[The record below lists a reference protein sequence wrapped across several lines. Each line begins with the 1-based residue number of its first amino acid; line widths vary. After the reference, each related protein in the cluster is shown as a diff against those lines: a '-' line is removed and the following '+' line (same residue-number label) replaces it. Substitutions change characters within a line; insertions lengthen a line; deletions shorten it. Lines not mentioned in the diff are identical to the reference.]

1 MIWERALEADARLA
15 ARNAVK
21 IRAAI
26 AQSFDAKRVF
36 EQYLST
42 QPAVSN
48 KPAQDRARARAW
60 VMLNVR
66 VNMQPLKE
74 VMLRVW
80 AEGYVTGD
88 AFAEEQVAM
97 ARVAQKADDGSYID
111 WDSWRPGDQ
120 ASALLLRPPK
130 AFQQL
135 LQMQSITFKD
145 FSDTTVRDIGNAV
158 ADAIEL
164 GMNAQRSAK
173 NIARHVANPARALS
187 IAITEQNR
195 AISYATLNRY
205 KESEIE
211 KVEWQTSSPCD
222 KCAQNQG
229 QVVAMGATFNSG
241 GTQPPVHPHCRCVLL
256 PVIPDFD
263 EEDATPTGTTLITPP
278 APPVLPPAFPTP
290 KQQIEQTVA
299 ELQNRTITPGQAIY
313 EKLDSRPFIPGQWEV
328 VPKEA
333 MLEVEL
339 SNIIRS
345 RTTKID
351 RARAAVIY
359 DIHAKKMDRDF
370 VAKGV
375 VYKNGPIEVQFG
387 GVGLGVKDEIRKQ
400 VIEEVE
406 KLQISNPK
414 NRAVVHITKDSKN
427 KYGWAY
433 LGQEDLW
440 VVPKIV
446 KDTELK
452 VNGAGG
458 FKMPVTPTTTQFQY
472 TLAHEWGHIVD
483 DLSPGSISRQ
493 SARTTEV
500 ITKLK
505 KEFPDAFKSRYSAEN
520 SKEFYAE
527 MFTEYYRTSGA
538 TPNPLVQAMATEF
551 GWKVPG
557 GVVQPKLMPTVAPTT
572 TAQPKKVVAKYKDQD
587 SFDKEEI
594 LKILDIKENQI
605 GMVTIWNGATGRYE
619 EAFKYTGDDRLKAIL
634 QAQGFTAK
642 PTVLGATDFA
652 VLEQLGTPIIH
663 RGLTASATKSVD
675 DMIKEFKD
683 GEMFVG
689 TGVAGNGVYAGTN
702 LDYVIKYA
710 GDNPDNVM
718 TMALSPTAKVIDI
731 EDAKKGANAVS
742 NAFYDKAFKRQ
753 YRDPELGKFVDSF
766 GDLTEEQARNMGVLF
781 RDPGR
786 YAALNGYDAMKHVDD
801 DGGVYIIL
809 NRGAVRVKE

>member
-66 VNMQPLKE
+66 VNMEPLKE

-97 ARVAQKADDGSYID
+97 ARVAQKADDGSYVD

-164 GMNAQRSAK
+164 GMNANRSAK

-278 APPVLPPAFPTP
+278 APPVLPPVVAPTVTAPTP
-290 KQQIEQTVA
+290 VSVNPA
-299 ELQNRTITPGQAIY
+299 FAIY
-313 EKLDSRPFIPGQWEV
+313 DEMDSRPFIPGQWEV
-328 VPKEA
+328 VPREA
-333 MLEVEL
+333 MREVEL

-345 RTTKID
+345 RVSKTD
-351 RARAAVIY
+351 RARAAMIY

-387 GVGLGVKDEIRKQ
+387 GTGLAIKEEIRKK

-406 KLQISNPK
+406 KLQVSNPK

-433 LGQEDLW
+433 LGQEDVW
-440 VVPKIV
+440 IVPKIV

-452 VNGAGG
+452 VKSAGT

-472 TLAHEWGHIVD
+472 TLSHEWGHIID

-493 SARTTEV
+493 STRTTEV
-500 ITKLK
+500 INRVK
-505 KEFPDAFKSRYSAEN
+505 KEFPDAFKSGYSGEN

-527 MFTEYYRTSGA
+527 MFTEYYRTGGQ
-538 TPNPLVQAMATEF
+538 TTNPLVQAMATEF
-551 GWKVPG
+551 GWKAPEGLVK
-557 GVVQPKLMPTVAPTT
+557 PKLMPTVAPTT
-572 TAQPKKVVAKYKDQD
+572 TAQPKKIVAKYKDQD
-587 SFDKEEI
+587 SFDREEI

-702 LDYVIKYA
+702 LNYVIKYA
-710 GDNPDNVM
+710 GDNPDNVI
-718 TMALSPTAKVIDI
+718 TMALAPKAKVISM
-731 EDAKKGANAVS
+731 EDAKNGASVFS
-742 NAFYDKAFKRQ
+742 NAFYDKAFKRPYTNPQ
-753 YRDPELGKFVDSF
+753 AGRFVDSF
-766 GDLTEEQARNMGVLF
+766 GDITEEQARQLGILF

-786 YAALNGYDAMKHVDD
+786 YAALNGYDAIKHVDD
-801 DGGVYIIL
+801 DGGIYVIL

>member
-66 VNMQPLKE
+66 VNMEPLKE

-195 AISYATLNRY
+195 AISYATINRF
-205 KESEIE
+205 KESEIQ
-211 KVEWQTSSPCD
+211 KMEWQTSSPCD

-229 QVVAMGATFNSG
+229 QVIEIGGTFNSG
-241 GTQPPVHPHCRCVLL
+241 STQPPVHPHCRCVLL

-263 EEDATPTGTTLITPP
+263 ELDATPTGTTLVTPP
-278 APPVLPPAFPTP
+278 SAPVLPPVVAPTVIAP
-290 KQQIEQTVA
+290 KPVSV
-299 ELQNRTITPGQAIY
+299 NPGQAIY
-313 EKLDSRPFIPGQWEV
+313 EKLDSRPFIPGKWEV
-328 VPKEA
+328 VPREA
-333 MLEVEL
+333 MREVEL

-345 RTTKID
+345 RTTTID

-387 GVGLGVKDEIRKQ
+387 GVGLGVKEEIRKQ

-452 VNGAGG
+452 VNSAGR
-458 FKMPVTPTTTQFQY
+458 FKMPVTPSTTQFQY

-483 DLSPGSISRQ
+483 NLSPGSISRQ

-505 KEFPDAFKSRYSAEN
+505 KEFPDAFKSGYSAEN

-557 GVVQPKLMPTVAPTT
+557 GVVQPKPVPVPT
-572 TAQPKKVVAKYKDQD
+572 PKEPAKAKTVKAKYSSQD
-587 SFDKEEI
+587 DFDREAIVAITKVKPNEMGI
-594 LKILDIKENQI
+594 
-605 GMVTIWNGATGRYE
+605 VTIWNGATQRYE

-642 PTVLGATDFA
+642 PTILSAKEFE
-652 VLEQLGTPIIH
+652 VLEGLGTTILH
-663 RGLTASATKSVD
+663 RGLTPSATKSVD
-675 DMIKEFKD
+675 SMIKDFKEGD
-683 GEMFVG
+683 MFVG
-689 TGVAGNGVYAGTN
+689 TGVVGNGVYTGTD
-702 LDYVIKYA
+702 LSYVIKYA
-710 GDNPDNVM
+710 GGKPENVM
-718 TMALSPTAKVIDI
+718 TMALSPKARTISVDDAKNGAKVY
-731 EDAKKGANAVS
+731 S
-742 NAFYDKAFKRQ
+742 SAFFDRAFKRPYQ
-753 YRDPELGKFVDSF
+753 NPQAGRFVDSF
-766 GDLTEEQARNMGVLF
+766 GDLDEETF
-781 RDPGR
+781 RQLGIIYQDPGR
-786 YAALNGYDAMKHVDD
+786 YAALNGYDAIKYVDD
-801 DGGVYIIL
+801 DGGVFVIL
-809 NRGAVRVKE
+809 NRGALRVKE

>member
-15 ARNAVK
+15 ARNSVK

-26 AQSFDAKRVF
+26 AQSFNAKRVY
-36 EQYLST
+36 EQYLTT

-60 VMLNVR
+60 VIMNVR
-66 VNMQPLKE
+66 VNMEPLKE

-88 AFAEEQVAM
+88 AFANEQVSM
-97 ARVAQKADDGSYID
+97 ARVAAKADDGSYVD
-111 WDSWRPGDQ
+111 WSNWKPGDQ

-145 FSDTTVRDIGNAV
+145 FSDTTVRDIGNAI

-164 GMNAQRSAK
+164 GMSAERSAK

-195 AISYATLNRY
+195 AISYATINRF
-205 KESEIE
+205 KESEIQ
-211 KVEWQTSSPCD
+211 KMEWQTSSPCD

-229 QVVAMGATFNSG
+229 QVIEIGGTFNSG
-241 GTQPPVHPHCRCVLL
+241 STQPPVHPHCRCVLL

-263 EEDATPTGTTLITPP
+263 ELDATPTGTTLVTPP
-278 APPVLPPAFPTP
+278 IAPVLPPVVAPTVIAP
-290 KQQIEQTVA
+290 KPVSV
-299 ELQNRTITPGQAIY
+299 NPGFAIY
-313 EKLDSRPFIPGQWEV
+313 DEMDSRPFIPGKWEV
-328 VPKEA
+328 VPREA
-333 MLEVEL
+333 MREVEL

-345 RTTKID
+345 RTTTID

-387 GVGLGVKDEIRKQ
+387 GVGLGVKEEIRKQ

-414 NRAVVHITKDSKN
+414 DRAVVHITKDSKN

-440 VVPKIV
+440 VTPKIV

-452 VNGAGG
+452 VASAGK

-483 DLSPGSISRQ
+483 NLSPGSMSRQ
-493 SARTTEV
+493 TTRTTEV

-505 KEFPDAFKSRYSAEN
+505 KEFPDAFKSGYSGEN

-538 TPNPLVQAMATEF
+538 TTNPLVQAMATEF
-551 GWKVPG
+551 GWKVPEAPKVVVQYKPATKPFAYFTAEKSQDLYPLNAKGEPDYGAYNKGGQNLYLKNVMREQGFLGKPQVVSAQQFDNYVTQG
-557 GVVQPKLMPTVAPTT
+557 GVPLYRGIA
-572 TAQPKKVVAKYKDQD
+572 AKTPEDVD
-587 SFDKEEI
+587 SYVSQLVYGEDPFVGKGMFGDGTYFTDSKSVGLKFAKE
-594 LKILDIKENQI
+594 D
-605 GMVTIWNGATGRYE
+605 
-619 EAFKYTGDDRLKAIL
+619 
-634 QAQGFTAK
+634 AQGNPIPFGKVIDGVIDPRAK
-642 PTVLGATDFA
+642 IIDIDDLRKDLNDWYESFPGGVSASDYAQDFYETLSPVA
-652 VLEQLGTPIIH
+652 VA
-663 RGLTASATKSVD
+663 RGYDVIRIKNPSV
-675 DMIKEFKD
+675 
-683 GEMFVG
+683 G
-689 TGVAGNGVYAGTN
+689 
-702 LDYVIKYA
+702 LD
-710 GDNPDNVM
+710 
-718 TMALSPTAKVIDI
+718 PTAKV
-731 EDAKKGANAVS
+731 DAYYYV
-742 NAFYDKAFKRQ
+742 
-753 YRDPELGKFVDSF
+753 
-766 GDLTEEQARNMGVLF
+766 
-781 RDPGR
+781 
-786 YAALNGYDAMKHVDD
+786 
-801 DGGVYIIL
+801 IL
-809 NRGAVRVKE
+809 NRTALIMKEIK

>member
-15 ARNAVK
+15 ARNSVK

-26 AQSFDAKRVF
+26 AQSFNAKRVY
-36 EQYLST
+36 EQYLTT

-60 VMLNVR
+60 VIMNVR
-66 VNMQPLKE
+66 VNMEPLKE

-88 AFAEEQVAM
+88 AFADEQVSM
-97 ARVAQKADDGSYID
+97 ARVAAKADDGSYVD
-111 WDSWRPGDQ
+111 WSNWKPGDQ

-145 FSDTTVRDIGNAV
+145 FSDTTVRDIGNAI

-164 GMNAQRSAK
+164 GMTAERSAK

-195 AISYATLNRY
+195 AISYATINRF
-205 KESEIE
+205 KESEIQ
-211 KVEWQTSSPCD
+211 KMEWQTSSPCD

-229 QVVAMGATFNSG
+229 QVIEIGGTFNSG
-241 GTQPPVHPHCRCVLL
+241 STQPPVHPHCRCVLL

-263 EEDATPTGTTLITPP
+263 ELDATPTGTTLVTPP
-278 APPVLPPAFPTP
+278 IAPVLPPVVAPTVIAP
-290 KQQIEQTVA
+290 KPVSV
-299 ELQNRTITPGQAIY
+299 NPGFAIY
-313 EKLDSRPFIPGQWEV
+313 DEMDSRPFIPGQWEV
-328 VPKEA
+328 VPREA
-333 MLEVEL
+333 MREVEL

-345 RTTKID
+345 RTTTID

-387 GVGLGVKDEIRKQ
+387 GVGLGVKEEIRKQ

-414 NRAVVHITKDSKN
+414 DRAVVHITKDSKN

-440 VVPKIV
+440 VTPKIV

-452 VNGAGG
+452 VASAGK

-483 DLSPGSISRQ
+483 NLSPGSMSRQ
-493 SARTTEV
+493 TTRTTEV

-505 KEFPDAFKSRYSAEN
+505 KEFPDAFKSGYSGEN

-538 TPNPLVQAMATEF
+538 TTNPLVQAMATEF

-557 GVVQPKLMPTVAPTT
+557 GVVQPKPVPVPTAKEPTKAKT
-572 TAQPKKVVAKYKDQD
+572 VKAKYSSQD
-587 SFDKEEI
+587 DFDREAI
-594 LKILDIKENQI
+594 IAVTKIKPNEMGI
-605 GMVTIWNGATGRYE
+605 VTIWNGATQRYE
-619 EAFKYTGDDRLKAIL
+619 EAFKYPGDDRLKAIL

-642 PTVLGATDFA
+642 PTILSAQEFE
-652 VLEQLGTPIIH
+652 VLEGLGTQILH
-663 RGLTASATKSVD
+663 RGLTPSATKSVD
-675 DMIKEFKD
+675 SMIKDFKEGD
-683 GEMFVG
+683 MFVG
-689 TGVAGNGVYAGTN
+689 TGVVGNGVYTGTD
-702 LDYVIKYA
+702 LSYVIKYA
-710 GDNPDNVM
+710 GGKPENVM
-718 TMALSPTAKVIDI
+718 TMALSPKARTISVD
-731 EDAKKGANAVS
+731 DAKNGSKVFS
-742 NAFYDKAFKRQ
+742 TAFFDRAFKRPYQ
-753 YRDPELGKFVDSF
+753 NPQAGRFVDSF
-766 GDLTEEQARNMGVLF
+766 GDLDEETF
-781 RDPGR
+781 RQLGIIYQDPGR
-786 YAALNGYDAMKHVDD
+786 YAALNGYDAIKYSDD
-801 DGGVYIIL
+801 DGAVVVIL

>member
-66 VNMQPLKE
+66 VNMEPLKE

-164 GMNAQRSAK
+164 GMNANRSAK
-173 NIARHVANPARALS
+173 NIARYVANPARALS

-205 KESEIE
+205 KESEID

-229 QVVAMGATFNSG
+229 QVVAIGATFNSG

-263 EEDATPTGTTLITPP
+263 EQDATPTGTTLITPP
-278 APPVLPPAFPTP
+278 APPVLPPVVAPTVAAPTP
-290 KQQIEQTVA
+290 VSVNPA
-299 ELQNRTITPGQAIY
+299 FAIY
-313 EKLDSRPFIPGQWEV
+313 DELDNRPFIPGQWEV
-328 VPKEA
+328 VPREA
-333 MLEVEL
+333 MREVEL

-345 RTTKID
+345 RSTKID
-351 RARAAVIY
+351 RAKAAIIY

-387 GVGLGVKDEIRKQ
+387 GTGLAVKEEVRKK

-406 KLQISNPK
+406 KLQLSNPK
-414 NRAVVHITKDSKN
+414 NRAVVHITKDSTN

-433 LGQEDLW
+433 LGQEDVW
-440 VVPKIV
+440 IVPKIV

-452 VNGAGG
+452 VNGAGK

-472 TLAHEWGHIVD
+472 TLAHEWGHIID
-483 DLSPGSISRQ
+483 DLSPGSVSRQ
-493 SARTTEV
+493 AARTTDAIARV
-500 ITKLK
+500 Q
-505 KEFPDAFKSRYSAEN
+505 KEFPDAFKSGYSGN
-520 SKEFYAE
+520 NTREFYAE
-527 MFTEYYRTSGA
+527 MFTEYYRTGGQ
-538 TPNPLVQAMATEF
+538 TTNPLVQALAAEF
-551 GWKVPG
+551 GWKAPEGLVK
-557 GVVQPKLMPTVAPTT
+557 PKLMPTVAPTT
-572 TAQPKKVVAKYKDQD
+572 VAQPKKVTANYKDQD
-587 SFDKEEI
+587 NFDKEEI
-594 LKILDIKENQI
+594 LKIIDIKENQI

-642 PTVLGATDFA
+642 PSVLSATDFA
-652 VLEQLGTPIIH
+652 VLEQLKTPIIH

-702 LDYVIKYA
+702 LEYVIKYA
-710 GDNPDNVM
+710 GDNPDNVI
-718 TMALSPTAKVIDI
+718 TMALSPTSRVIDM
-731 EDAKKGANAVS
+731 EDAKKGASAVS

-753 YRDPELGKFVDSF
+753 YKDPELGKFVDSF
-766 GDLTEEQARNMGVLF
+766 GDLTEEQARQLGILF

-786 YAALNGYDAMKHVDD
+786 YAALNGYDAIKHIDD
-801 DGGVYIIL
+801 DGGIYVIL

>member
-48 KPAQDRARARAW
+48 KPAQDRARAKAW

-66 VNMQPLKE
+66 VNMEPLKE
-74 VMLRVW
+74 VLLRVW

-97 ARVAQKADDGSYID
+97 ARVAQKADDGSYVD
-111 WDSWRPGDQ
+111 WANWRPGDQ

-164 GMNAQRSAK
+164 GMSAERSAK
-173 NIARHVANPARALS
+173 NIARYVANPARALS

-195 AISYATLNRY
+195 AISYATLSRY
-205 KESEIE
+205 KESEIQ

-229 QVVAMGATFNSG
+229 QVVNLGAAFNSG

-263 EEDATPTGTTLITPP
+263 EEDATPTGTTLVTPP
-278 APPVLPPAFPTP
+278 APPVLPPVVAPTVTAPTP
-290 KQQIEQTVA
+290 VSVNPA
-299 ELQNRTITPGQAIY
+299 FAIY
-313 EKLDSRPFIPGQWEV
+313 DEMDSRPFIPGQWEV
-328 VPKEA
+328 VPREA
-333 MLEVEL
+333 MREVEL

-345 RTTKID
+345 RVSKTD
-351 RARAAVIY
+351 RAKAALIY
-359 DIHAKKMDRDF
+359 DLHAKKMDRDF

-387 GVGLGVKDEIRKQ
+387 GTGLAIKEEIRKK

-406 KLQISNPK
+406 KLQVTNPK

-433 LGQEDLW
+433 LGQEDVW

-452 VNGAGG
+452 VKSAGT

-472 TLAHEWGHIVD
+472 TLSHEWGHIID

-505 KEFPDAFKSRYSAEN
+505 KEFPDAFKSGYSGEN

-527 MFTEYYRTSGA
+527 MFTEYYRTGGQ
-538 TPNPLVQAMATEF
+538 TTNPLVQAMATEF
-551 GWKVPG
+551 GWKAPEGLVK
-557 GVVQPKLMPTVAPTT
+557 PKLMPTVAPTT

-587 SFDKEEI
+587 SFDREEI
-594 LKILDIKENQI
+594 LKIIDIKENQI
-605 GMVTIWNGATGRYE
+605 GMVTIWNGATERYE
-619 EAFKYTGDDRLKAIL
+619 QAFKYTGDDRLKAIL

-642 PTVLGATDFA
+642 PTVLSATDFA
-652 VLEQLGTPIIH
+652 VIEQLGTPIIH

-710 GDNPDNVM
+710 GDNPDNVI
-718 TMALSPTAKVIDI
+718 TMALAPKAKVISM
-731 EDAKKGANAVS
+731 EDAKNGASVFS
-742 NAFYDKAFKRQ
+742 NAFYDKAFKRPYKNPQ
-753 YRDPELGKFVDSF
+753 AGRFVDSF
-766 GDLTEEQARNMGVLF
+766 GDITEEQARQLGVLF

-786 YAALNGYDAMKHVDD
+786 YAALNGYDAIKHVDD
-801 DGGVYIIL
+801 DGGIYVIL

>member
-15 ARNAVK
+15 ARNSVK

-26 AQSFDAKRVF
+26 AQSFNAKRVY
-36 EQYLST
+36 EQYLTT

-60 VMLNVR
+60 VIMNVR
-66 VNMQPLKE
+66 VNMEPLKE

-88 AFAEEQVAM
+88 AFADEQVSM
-97 ARVAQKADDGSYID
+97 ARVAAKADDGSYVD
-111 WDSWRPGDQ
+111 WSNWKPGDQ

-145 FSDTTVRDIGNAV
+145 FSDTTVRDIGNAI

-164 GMNAQRSAK
+164 GMTAERSAK

-195 AISYATLNRY
+195 AISYATINRF
-205 KESEIE
+205 KESDIQ
-211 KVEWQTSSPCD
+211 KMEWQTSSPCD

-229 QVVAMGATFNSG
+229 QVIEIGGTFNSG
-241 GTQPPVHPHCRCVLL
+241 STQPPVHPHCRCVLL

-263 EEDATPTGTTLITPP
+263 ELDATPTGTTLVTPP
-278 APPVLPPAFPTP
+278 IAPVLPPVVT
-290 KQQIEQTVA
+290 Q
-299 ELQNRTITPGQAIY
+299 TITLPKPVSVNPAFAIY
-313 EKLDSRPFIPGQWEV
+313 DEMDSRPFIPGKWEV
-328 VPKEA
+328 VPREA
-333 MLEVEL
+333 MREVEL

-345 RTTKID
+345 RTTPID
-351 RARAAVIY
+351 RSRAAVIY

-387 GVGLGVKDEIRKQ
+387 GVGLGVKEEIRKQ

-406 KLQISNPK
+406 KLQLSNPK
-414 NRAVVHITKDSKN
+414 NRAVLHITKDSKN

-452 VNGAGG
+452 VNGASK
-458 FKMPVTPTTTQFQY
+458 FKMPATPDTTQFQY
-472 TLAHEWGHIVD
+472 TLAHEWGHLID

-493 SARTTEV
+493 TARTTEV
-500 ITKLK
+500 IAKVK
-505 KEFPDAFKSRYSAEN
+505 KEFPDAFKSGYSATN
-520 SKEFYAE
+520 TKEFYAE
-527 MFTEYYRTSGA
+527 MFTEYYRTSGQ
-538 TPNPLVQAMATEF
+538 TTNPLVQALATEF

-557 GVVQPKLMPTVAPTT
+557 GVIQPKPIPVIAAVEPPK
-572 TAQPKKVVAKYKDQD
+572 PKKVVAKYNNQD
-587 SFDKEEI
+587 EFDKKEL
-594 LKILDIKENQI
+594 LKIIDIKENEMGI
-605 GMVTIWNGATGRYE
+605 VTIYDGATQQYI

-634 QAQGFTAK
+634 KAQGFTAK
-642 PTVLGATDFA
+642 PTVLSADDFA

-663 RGLTASATKSVD
+663 RGLTASSTKSVD
-675 DMIKEFKD
+675 QMIKEFKD
-683 GEMFVG
+683 GEMYVG
-689 TGVAGNGVYAGTN
+689 TGVAGNGVYAGTDLN
-702 LDYVIKYA
+702 YVIKYA
-710 GDNPDNVM
+710 GDNPDNVI
-718 TMALSPTAKVIDI
+718 TMALSPTAKTIDI
-731 EDAKKGANAVS
+731 EEAKRQAQAAS
-742 NAFYDKAFKRQ
+742 AAFYDKAFKRQ
-753 YRDPELGKFVDSF
+753 ASPGSLSTPEMQKFVDSF
-766 GDLTEEQARNMGVLF
+766 GDITEEQARQLGILF

-786 YAALNGYDAMKHVDD
+786 YAAMNGYDAIKHVDD
-801 DGGVYIIL
+801 DGGIYVIL
-809 NRGAVRVKE
+809 NRGALRVKE

>member
-66 VNMQPLKE
+66 VNMEPLKE

-97 ARVAQKADDGSYID
+97 ARVAQKADDGSYVD

-164 GMNAQRSAK
+164 GMNANRSAK

-278 APPVLPPAFPTP
+278 APPVLPPVVAPTVTAPTP
-290 KQQIEQTVA
+290 VSVNPA
-299 ELQNRTITPGQAIY
+299 FAIY
-313 EKLDSRPFIPGQWEV
+313 DEMDNRPFIPGQWEV
-328 VPKEA
+328 VPREA
-333 MLEVEL
+333 MREVEL

-345 RTTKID
+345 RVSKTD
-351 RARAAVIY
+351 RARAAMIY

-387 GVGLGVKDEIRKQ
+387 GTGLAVKEEIRKK

-406 KLQISNPK
+406 KLQVSNPK

-433 LGQEDLW
+433 LGQEDVW
-440 VVPKIV
+440 IVPKIV

-452 VNGAGG
+452 VKSAGT

-472 TLAHEWGHIVD
+472 TLSHEWGHIID

-500 ITKLK
+500 IAKLK
-505 KEFPDAFKSRYSAEN
+505 KEFPDAFKSGYSGEN
-520 SKEFYAE
+520 TKEFYAE
-527 MFTEYYRTSGA
+527 MFTEYYRTGGQ
-538 TPNPLVQAMATEF
+538 TTNPLVQAMATEF
-551 GWKVPG
+551 GWKAPEGLVK
-557 GVVQPKLMPTVAPTT
+557 PKLMPTAAPTT

-587 SFDKEEI
+587 SFDREEI

-605 GMVTIWNGATGRYE
+605 GMVTIWNGATERYE

-702 LDYVIKYA
+702 LNYVIKYA
-710 GDNPDNVM
+710 GDNPDNVI
-718 TMALSPTAKVIDI
+718 TMALAPKAKVISM
-731 EDAKKGANAVS
+731 EDAKNGASVFS
-742 NAFYDKAFKRQ
+742 NAFYDKAFKRPYTNPQ
-753 YRDPELGKFVDSF
+753 AGRFVDSF
-766 GDLTEEQARNMGVLF
+766 GDITEEQARQLGILF

-786 YAALNGYDAMKHVDD
+786 YAALNGYDAIKHVDD
-801 DGGVYIIL
+801 DGGIYVIL